1 MTRIFIENKE
11 LDLSQSLS
19 QQITFAVD
27 DLQNMD
33 SKATS
38 FTKTIVLSGTG
49 NNNKLL
55 GNIFEFGNSNFTID
69 SQPNVGYN
77 FNASKSAQ
85 ARIEIDGLPVMK
97 GVMRLLEII
106 IDGDSV
112 EYEVALFGELGGF
125 ISTLGAKKLTDLD
138 FSEYNHTYNITAIQT
153 SWNNQGSGYFY
164 PLIDYGNVS
173 PLYGAN
179 FSKQNFYFTAF
190 RPAFFVREY
199 LNKIITAAGYTWQ
212 SEFFDTD
219 YFKSL
224 IIPNN
229 QSRLKFN
236 RSTIFQSRLA
246 GNYTLNDTITHN
258 SIVTDLF
265 SNVGSEVFTY
275 TAALPFSGK
284 FKISISGNYTIENSD
299 INDFQFRFAFATIRV
314 YKNGT
319 LFFDGQS
326 NPFGV
331 FGGFASTLGLSTPPQ
346 YSFGS
351 FYDVPVTFNT
361 GNTFDIRLEVF
372 STDGA
377 RINTTLTSST
387 LTITTDNPILVSA
400 QYNDVLLVNST
411 LPANILQ
418 KDFFTSILK
427 MFNIMVTEDIYIEKR
442 LKFEPYVDFYDT
454 DRTTFLDWSDKID
467 RSQVI
472 KIKPMSE
479 INARFYT
486 FKYKQDNDFY
496 NEDYRKKYEENY
508 GDRVYDNQLEFT
520 KDTST
525 TEVIFSPSVLIGY
538 NDRDKIFPAIYKK
551 TNDVEENIE
560 HNIRIMFSKKIT
572 GRTAWK
578 IYNQFDQALVSG
590 LTSYGYAGHV
600 DNPFSPQFDLNFGVP
615 KELYFV
621 LTSGVLFRNL
631 FNIYYSPY
639 FAEIT
644 DKDSRLVTAK
654 MKFTPK
660 DIFNLDFG
668 KLIYNDGVLYR
679 LTKIKD
685 YSDNEVCEVEM
696 LRVNYLQYDAP
707 YFEIYTLGQPLNGGY
722 IVYIDSTGRHGLIAP
737 DYNDVEQAIVFEWGA
752 AVSYCDAVTIG
763 GYSDWRIGTKDEM
776 SFIDI
781 NNTYIPNFIP
791 NNFWT
796 GTEANST
803 EAFRISFNGTGIGTL
818 AVLKTDDYYALPIK
832 SF

>member
-97 GVMRLLEII
+97 GVIRLLEII

-199 LNKIITAAGYTWQ
+199 LNKIITAAGYTWK

-236 RSTIFQSRLA
+236 RATIFQSRLA

-265 SNVGSEVFTY
+265 TNTLSEVFTY
-275 TAALPFSGK
+275 TPSLPFSGTM
-284 FKISISGNYTIENSD
+284 KISISGNYTIENSD
-299 INDFQFRFAFATIRV
+299 IDATDFKFAYAAMRV
-314 YKNGT
+314 YKNNV

-326 NPFGV
+326 NAFGV
-331 FGGFASTLGLSTPPQ
+331 FGGFSSTLGLSIPPS
-346 YSFGS
+346 YSFGV
-351 FYDVPVTFNT
+351 FYNVPITFNQ
-361 GNTFDIRLEVF
+361 NDTFDIRLEVF
-372 STDGA
+372 STNGA
-377 RINTTLTSST
+377 RINTSLNNST

-418 KDFFTSILK
+418 KDFITSILK
-427 MFNIMVTEDIYIEKR
+427 MFNLMVTEDKYIEKR
-442 LKFEPYVDFYDT
+442 LNFEPYVDFYDT
-454 DRTTFLDWSDKID
+454 DRNTFLDWSDKID

-486 FKYKQDNDFY
+486 FKFKQDSDFY
-496 NEDYRKKYEENY
+496 NEDYRKKYAENY
-508 GDRVYDNQLEFT
+508 GDRVYDNQ
-520 KDTST
+520 
-525 TEVIFSPSVLIGY
+525 
-538 NDRDKIFPAIYKK
+538 
-551 TNDVEENIE
+551 
-560 HNIRIMFSKKIT
+560 
-572 GRTAWK
+572 
-578 IYNQFDQALVSG
+578 
-590 LTSYGYAGHV
+590 
-600 DNPFSPQFDLNFGVP
+600 
-615 KELYFV
+615 
-621 LTSGVLFRNL
+621 
-631 FNIYYSPY
+631 
-639 FAEIT
+639 
-644 DKDSRLVTAK
+644 
-654 MKFTPK
+654 
-660 DIFNLDFG
+660 
-668 KLIYNDGVLYR
+668 
-679 LTKIKD
+679 
-685 YSDNEVCEVEM
+685 
-696 LRVNYLQYDAP
+696 
-707 YFEIYTLGQPLNGGY
+707 
-722 IVYIDSTGRHGLIAP
+722 
-737 DYNDVEQAIVFEWGA
+737 
-752 AVSYCDAVTIG
+752 
-763 GYSDWRIGTKDEM
+763 
-776 SFIDI
+776 
-781 NNTYIPNFIP
+781 
-791 NNFWT
+791 
-796 GTEANST
+796 
-803 EAFRISFNGTGIGTL
+803 
-818 AVLKTDDYYALPIK
+818 
-832 SF
+832 

>member
-11 LDLSQSLS
+11 LDVSQELSN
-19 QQITFAVD
+19 QITFAVD

-38 FTKTIVLSGTG
+38 FTKTIVLQGTA
-49 NNNKLL
+49 NNNRLL
-55 GNIFEFGNSNFTID
+55 GNIFEFANSNFTID

-77 FNASKSAQ
+77 FNASKSAK
-85 ARIEIDGLPVMK
+85 ASIEIDGLAVMK

-106 IDGDSV
+106 VDGNNID
-112 EYEVALFGELGGF
+112 YEVALFGELGGF
-125 ISTLGAKKLTDLD
+125 VAKIGARKLTDLD
-138 FSEYNHTYNITAIQT
+138 FSQYNHVYNTSNITA
-153 SWNNQGSGYFY
+153 SWNNQGSGYYY

-173 PLYGAN
+173 PLYGPN

-199 LNKIITAAGYTWQ
+199 LNKIITGAGYTWE

-236 RSTIFQSRLA
+236 RATIFQSRLG

-265 SNVGSEVFTY
+265 TNSLSEVFTY
-275 TAALPFSGK
+275 TPSLPFSGAM
-284 FKISISGNYTIENSD
+284 KISISGNYTIENSD
-299 INDFQFRFAFATIRV
+299 IGDTQFRFAYAAMRL
-314 YKNGT
+314 YKNNV

-331 FGGFASTLGLSTPPQ
+331 FGGFSSTLGLSIPPS
-346 YSFGS
+346 YSFGA
-351 FYDVPVTFNT
+351 FYNVPITFNQ
-361 GNTFDIRLEVF
+361 NDTFDIRLEVF
-372 STDGA
+372 STNGA
-377 RINTTLTSST
+377 VINTSLNNST

-400 QYNDVLLVNST
+400 QYNDLLLVNST

-427 MFNIMVTEDIYIEKR
+427 MFNLMVTEDRYIEKH
-442 LKFEPYVDFYDT
+442 LVFTPYVDFYDT

-467 RSQVI
+467 RSQVM

-496 NEDYRKKYEENY
+496 NEDYRKKYAENY
-508 GDRVYDNQLEFT
+508 GDRIYDNQLEFT
-520 KDTST
+520 KDTSA
-525 TEVIFSPSVLIGY
+525 TEVIFSSSPLIGY

-551 TNDVEENIE
+551 TNDTEEMIE

-572 GRTAWK
+572 GRTPWK
-578 IYNQFDQALVSG
+578 IYNQFDQVLVSG

-600 DNPFSPQFDLNFGVP
+600 DDPFTPQFDLNFGVP
-615 KELYFV
+615 KELYFI

-639 FAEIT
+639 FADIT

-679 LTKIKD
+679 LVKIKD
-685 YSDNEVCEVEM
+685 YSDNDICEVEL

-707 YFEIYTLGQPLNGGY
+707 YYNIYTLGQPLLGGY
-722 IVYIDSTGRHGLIAP
+722 IVYLDSTGRHGLIAP
-737 DYNDVEQAIVFEWGA
+737 DYDDVEQNISFNWSGA
-752 AVSYCDAVTIG
+752 VNYCDTFTIG

-776 SFIDI
+776 AFIDI
-781 NNTYIPNFIP
+781 NNTYIPNFVP

-796 GTEANST
+796 GTEDGVSNAY
-803 EAFRISFNGTGIGTL
+803 RISFNGSGTGEFSVSK
-818 AVLKTDDYYALPIK
+818 ADAYYALPIK